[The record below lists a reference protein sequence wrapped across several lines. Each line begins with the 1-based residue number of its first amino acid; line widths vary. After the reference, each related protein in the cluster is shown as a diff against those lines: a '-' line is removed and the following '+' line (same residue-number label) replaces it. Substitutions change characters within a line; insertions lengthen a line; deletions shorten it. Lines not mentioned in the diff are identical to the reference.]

1 MSPTQANKAAGR
13 PRPSESVEQ
22 YKSQA
27 QQDNGCTYSVEKN
40 SFDFVLVEKRNGA
53 PANAERRMPYSFT
66 AEHKSVSILQDMHEG
81 IITASPAELRQEQA
95 QKVASYITERFIQQ
109 KPTILNAL
117 TLKEEVEKL
126 IGCMV
131 TELRPNTGTP
141 RMNTE
146 EGVPVIFNANDAES
160 N

>member
-1 MSPTQANKAAGR
+1 MSTTQANKATDLSR
-13 PRPSESVEQ
+13 PRESVEQ
-22 YKSQA
+22 SKSQA

-81 IITASPAELRQEQA
+81 LITASPEELRQEQA
-95 QKVASYITERFIQQ
+95 NKVVSYITERFIQQ
-109 KPTILNAL
+109 KPRILNAI

-141 RMNTE
+141 GMNTE
-146 EGVPVIFNANDAES
+146 EGAPVVFNANNAEGG
-160 N
+160 